1 MGYIYVAIVCL
12 VAIVAVVAIWA
23 ISERA
28 ERKAYEKLFDSYKQ
42 MYDRCMDN
50 FEAVVDLSD
59 SLNNY
64 NYDLYYDNE
73 ELRDAVSDKEQ
84 TLLEKEKHIKELEET
99 NERLCKQMHDLFSKG
114 VDKDDKKNL

>member
-28 ERKAYEKLFDSYKQ
+28 ERKAYENLFESYKQ
-42 MYDRCMDN
+42 MHDRCMEKFD
-50 FEAVVDLSD
+50 AVVDLSE
-59 SLNNY
+59 SLHEY

-73 ELRDAVSDKEQ
+73 ELRDTVTDREAAI
-84 TLLEKEKHIKELEET
+84 LEKEKRIKELEAV
-99 NERLCKQMHDLFSKG
+99 NDRLCKQMHDLFSKG
-114 VDKDDKKNL
+114 VEKDDKKNL

>member
-28 ERKAYEKLFDSYKQ
+28 ERKAYENLFESYRE
-42 MYDRCMDN
+42 MYNKCMMK
-50 FEAVVDLSD
+50 FEAVVDLSE
-59 SLNNY
+59 SLQEHNS
-64 NYDLYYDNE
+64 DLFYEND
-73 ELRDAVSDKEQ
+73 ELRDIVDENEEAIAKKE
-84 TLLEKEKHIKELEET
+84 ERIKELEAV

-114 VDKDDKKNL
+114 ADRDDKKNL